1 MNLNPYLFY
10 DGDCAE
16 AFRFYAE
23 VTGWQLETMM
33 TYGDSPECDEIPAVH
48 HDRIIHAS
56 LATGNGVLMASDCLP
71 GQYRDPA
78 GTALAVSLDDANEAR
93 RVFDTLSEGGRV
105 DMPLEE
111 TFFAHAFGMLTD
123 RFGVAWMISVLRTD
137 GDCGDDDLT
146 GHEPGG

>member
-23 VTGWQLETMM
+23 VTGWRLETMM
-33 TYGDSPECDEIPAVH
+33 RFGDSPQCDEIPDEH

-56 LATGNGVLMASDCLP
+56 LETGNGVLMASDCLP
-71 GQYRDPA
+71 GHYRAPA
-78 GTALAVSLDDANEAR
+78 GTALAVSLDDAKEAS
-93 RVFDTLSEGGRV
+93 RVFDALGEGGRV

-111 TFFAHAFGMLTD
+111 AFFAHAFGMLTD
-123 RFGVAWMISVLRTD
+123 RYGLSWMISVLRQD
-137 GDCGDDDLT
+137 GECGDDDSQ
-146 GHEPGG
+146 PGNAKV